1 MSWTKTGIWP
11 SSGLPPQWSKCRWQ
25 FAASLMSEIC
35 VRSPPAPRPAPPGAD
50 GSARQPRVGAHARV
64 KQDHSLGVADR
75 VAQAGLD
82 PGYPRPGLLC
92 GPDEVTEINTPHRDV
107 SHPAIL
113 ATGTR
118 HDKEVIQH
126 RACRP

>member
-1 MSWTKTGIWP
+1 MPVSNKIIP
-11 SSGLPPQWSKCRWQ
+11 
-25 FAASLMSEIC
+25 
-35 VRSPPAPRPAPPGAD
+35 
-50 GSARQPRVGAHARV
+50 
-64 KQDHSLGVADR
+64 LGVADR

-126 RACRP
+126 RACRPPMSGSARGSADRSSAAV